1 MQRLARDLIVYTR
14 IGDLPDEQIGESK
27 TNLAVDCRL

>member
-1 MQRLARDLIVYTR
+1 MQRLAGDLIVYTQ
-14 IGDLPDEQIGESK
+14 IEDLPDEQIEESK